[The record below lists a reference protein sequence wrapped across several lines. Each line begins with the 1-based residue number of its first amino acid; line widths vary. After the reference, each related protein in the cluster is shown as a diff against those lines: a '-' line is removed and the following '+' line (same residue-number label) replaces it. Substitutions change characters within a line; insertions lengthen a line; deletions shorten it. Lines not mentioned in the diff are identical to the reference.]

1 MINKNQNYT
10 KPLKIFI
17 TPKPPKKSNLKNP
30 QKKNQTIIKPNKY
43 NY

>member
-10 KPLKIFI
+10 KP
-17 TPKPPKKSNLKNP
+17 PKFSLPQNPKKTKKN